1 MIAFVNHWE
10 LLVILA
16 VVLLLFGH
24 RLPGMARSLGFRHH
38 RVQAGAEGRRL
49 EGQGRGF
56 LQRRRWP
63 GHRRRAPERR
73 IVSVTKTQ
81 PLHDV
86 TALVQ
91 PQLDRL
97 NRELLED
104 LAPGH
109 PEMRPLIQHVG
120 GFRGKQLR
128 PVLTFLSG
136 MAVRGASH
144 GGGLGDDVVTVAKV
158 VELLHTATLVHDD
171 VLDSA
176 SVRRRIETINH
187 LSGVETAVLLGDYI
201 YAKAFHMAVE
211 LPDATAARWLAE
223 TVRVICQGEI
233 TQILHR
239 FDFDW
244 SENRYFTVIAEKTAS
259 LYAAAC
265 RLGGHYSSVGD
276 DGGREDRDGTA
287 NEGRLRA
294 LEEYGLEL
302 GIAFQIVDDCL
313 DLDGDEQVVGKSL
326 GTDLSKGKITL
337 PMLYLLHRDAEQ
349 AARLKDLL
357 GSTEAEG
364 LRRLRAEFPLE
375 HAIAYAMEEAQRR
388 IAKAQASLSQLPPGP
403 ARDALHRLAGF
414 VLTRRV

>member
-1 MIAFVNHWE
+1 M
-10 LLVILA
+10 
-16 VVLLLFGH
+16 
-24 RLPGMARSLGFRHH
+24 
-38 RVQAGAEGRRL
+38 
-49 EGQGRGF
+49 
-56 LQRRRWP
+56 
-63 GHRRRAPERR
+63 
-73 IVSVTKTQ
+73 TKTQ
-81 PLHDV
+81 LHDV
-86 TALVQ
+86 TSLVQ

-109 PEMRPLIQHVG
+109 PEMRPLVEHVS

-128 PVLTFLSG
+128 PIFTFLSA
-136 MAVRGASH
+136 MAVRGSDH
-144 GGGLGDDVVTVAKV
+144 SGGIGDDVVTIAKV

-176 SVRRRIETINH
+176 SKRRRLETINH

-201 YAKAFHMAVE
+201 YAKAFHMAVQ
-211 LPDATAARWLAE
+211 LPDPTAARWLAE

-239 FDFDW
+239 FDYQW
-244 SENRYFTVIAEKTAS
+244 SESRYFTVIAEKTAS

-265 RLGGHYSSVGD
+265 RMGGYYGHASG
-276 DGGREDRDGTA
+276 DGTA
-287 NEGRLRA
+287 SEGRLRA
-294 LEEYGLEL
+294 LEEYGLEI

-337 PMLYLLHRDAEQ
+337 PMLYLLRDSDQAEK
-349 AARLKDLL
+349 LKQLL
-357 GSTEAEG
+357 GMTEAEG

-375 HAIAYAMEEAQRR
+375 HAIAYSMEEAQRR
-388 IAKAQASLSQLPPGP
+388 VAKAQACLSQLPPGP
-403 ARDALHRLAGF
+403 ARDALDQLASF
-414 VLTRRV
+414 VLRRRV

>member
-1 MIAFVNHWE
+1 MTKTHPIHD
-10 LLVILA
+10 IT
-16 VVLLLFGH
+16 
-24 RLPGMARSLGFRHH
+24 SL
-38 RVQAGAEGRRL
+38 VQA
-49 EGQGRGF
+49 
-56 LQRRRWP
+56 P
-63 GHRRRAPERR
+63 
-73 IVSVTKTQ
+73 
-81 PLHDV
+81 
-86 TALVQ
+86 
-91 PQLDRL
+91 LDRL

-109 PEMRPLIQHVG
+109 PEMRPLIEHVG

-136 MAVRGASH
+136 MSVQGANH
-144 GGGLGDDVVTVAKV
+144 PGGLGDDVVTVAKV

-187 LSGVETAVLLGDYI
+187 LSGIETAVLLGDYI
-201 YAKAFHMAVE
+201 YAKAFHMAVQ
-211 LPDATAARWLAE
+211 LPDPTAARWLAE

-239 FDFDW
+239 FDYQW
-244 SENRYFTVIAEKTAS
+244 SEARYFTVIAEKTAS

-265 RLGGHYSSVGD
+265 RLGGYYAGD
-276 DGGREDRDGTA
+276 TAKGAA

-294 LEEYGLEL
+294 LEEFGLEL

-313 DLDGDEQVVGKSL
+313 DLDGDEEVVGKSL

-337 PMLYLLHRDAEQ
+337 PMLYLLRDEGQAEK
-349 AARLKDLL
+349 LKALL
-357 GSTEAEG
+357 GTSEAEG

-375 HAIAYAMEEAQRR
+375 HAIAYSMEEAQRR

-403 ARDALHRLAGF
+403 ARDALHDLASF

>member
-1 MIAFVNHWE
+1 MT
-10 LLVILA
+10 
-16 VVLLLFGH
+16 
-24 RLPGMARSLGFRHH
+24 
-38 RVQAGAEGRRL
+38 Q
-49 EGQGRGF
+49 
-56 LQRRRWP
+56 
-63 GHRRRAPERR
+63 
-73 IVSVTKTQ
+73 TQ

-86 TALVQ
+86 TSLVQ
-91 PQLDRL
+91 APLDRL
-97 NRELLED
+97 NRELLQD

-109 PEMRPLIQHVG
+109 PEMRPLVEHVG

-136 MAVRGASH
+136 MAARGATHS
-144 GGGLGDDVVTVAKV
+144 GGLGDDVVTVAKV

-187 LSGVETAVLLGDYI
+187 LTGVETAVLLGDYI
-201 YAKAFHMAVE
+201 YAKAFHMAVQ
-211 LPDATAARWLAE
+211 LPDPTAARWLAE

-239 FDFDW
+239 FDYQW
-244 SENRYFTVIAEKTAS
+244 SEDRYFTVIAEKTAS

-265 RLGGHYSSVGD
+265 RLGGFYAAGPEA
-276 DGGREDRDGTA
+276 GAA

-294 LEEYGLEL
+294 LEEFGLEL

-313 DLDGDEQVVGKSL
+313 DLDGEEAVVGKSL

-337 PMLYLLHRDAEQ
+337 PMLYLLRDDSQ
-349 AARLKDLL
+349 AQKLKDLL
-357 GSTEAEG
+357 GTSEAEG

-388 IAKAQASLSQLPPGP
+388 IAKAQASLSQLPSGP
-403 ARDALHRLAGF
+403 ARDALHDLASF

>member
-1 MIAFVNHWE
+1 M
-10 LLVILA
+10 
-16 VVLLLFGH
+16 
-24 RLPGMARSLGFRHH
+24 
-38 RVQAGAEGRRL
+38 
-49 EGQGRGF
+49 
-56 LQRRRWP
+56 
-63 GHRRRAPERR
+63 
-73 IVSVTKTQ
+73 TKSQ
-81 PLHDV
+81 PLHGV
-86 TALVQ
+86 TSLVQ
-91 PQLDRL
+91 GPLDRL
-97 NRELLED
+97 NRELLGD

-109 PEMRPLIQHVG
+109 PEMRPLIEHVG

-136 MAVRGASH
+136 MAVCGASH
-144 GGGLGDDVVTVAKV
+144 SGGLGDDVVTVAKV

-187 LSGVETAVLLGDYI
+187 LTGVETAVLLGDYI
-201 YAKAFHMAVE
+201 YAKAFHMAVQ
-211 LPDATAARWLAE
+211 LPDPTAARWLAE

-239 FDFDW
+239 FDYQW
-244 SENRYFTVIAEKTAS
+244 SEARYFTVIAEKTAS

-265 RLGGHYSSVGD
+265 RLGGFYSLRAA
-276 DGGREDRDGTA
+276 DGSA

-337 PMLYLLHRDAEQ
+337 PMLYLLRDKGQ
-349 AARLKDLL
+349 AQKLKDLL
-357 GSTEAEG
+357 GTSEAEG

-403 ARDALHRLAGF
+403 ARDALHHLAGF